1 MNEKNLPDDIASKS
15 LNELT
20 DLADEIIKNLEN
32 RNNLE
37 NTSEDYANLLKI
49 NRLIEKKFQKNFKEI
64 SDKTIFKIKD
74 IKSNK
79 NAKSTGRKSG
89 AKDSAERAAAE
100 KKETFG
106 QRFAKER
113 KAAKKRGDE
122 LTHVFTYKGKKY
134 STRNEKEEATSS
146 ISQNTSNKKN
156 R

>member
-32 RNNLE
+32 KNDLE

-74 IKSNK
+74 IKLNK
-79 NAKSTGRKSG
+79 NAKKV
-89 AKDSAERAAAE
+89 K
-100 KKETFG
+100 
-106 QRFAKER
+106 
-113 KAAKKRGDE
+113 
-122 LTHVFTYKGKKY
+122 
-134 STRNEKEEATSS
+134 
-146 ISQNTSNKKN
+146 
-156 R
+156 

>member
-20 DLADEIIKNLEN
+20 DLANEIIKNLEK

-79 NAKSTGRKSG
+79 NAKKV
-89 AKDSAERAAAE
+89 K
-100 KKETFG
+100 
-106 QRFAKER
+106 
-113 KAAKKRGDE
+113 
-122 LTHVFTYKGKKY
+122 
-134 STRNEKEEATSS
+134 
-146 ISQNTSNKKN
+146 
-156 R
+156 

>member
-74 IKSNK
+74 I
-79 NAKSTGRKSG
+79 
-89 AKDSAERAAAE
+89 
-100 KKETFG
+100 
-106 QRFAKER
+106 
-113 KAAKKRGDE
+113 
-122 LTHVFTYKGKKY
+122 
-134 STRNEKEEATSS
+134 
-146 ISQNTSNKKN
+146 
-156 R
+156 

>member
-1 MNEKNLPDDIASKS
+1 MNEKNLPDDITSKS

-49 NRLIEKKFQKNFKEI
+49 NRLIEKKFQKDFKEI

-79 NAKSTGRKSG
+79 NAKKV
-89 AKDSAERAAAE
+89 K
-100 KKETFG
+100 
-106 QRFAKER
+106 
-113 KAAKKRGDE
+113 
-122 LTHVFTYKGKKY
+122 
-134 STRNEKEEATSS
+134 
-146 ISQNTSNKKN
+146 
-156 R
+156 

>member
-37 NTSEDYANLLKI
+37 NTSDDYANLLKI

-79 NAKSTGRKSG
+79 NAKKV
-89 AKDSAERAAAE
+89 K
-100 KKETFG
+100 
-106 QRFAKER
+106 
-113 KAAKKRGDE
+113 
-122 LTHVFTYKGKKY
+122 
-134 STRNEKEEATSS
+134 
-146 ISQNTSNKKN
+146 
-156 R
+156 

>member
-32 RNNLE
+32 KNNLE

-49 NRLIEKKFQKNFKEI
+49 NRLIEKKFQNNFKEI

-79 NAKSTGRKSG
+79 NAKKV
-89 AKDSAERAAAE
+89 K
-100 KKETFG
+100 
-106 QRFAKER
+106 
-113 KAAKKRGDE
+113 
-122 LTHVFTYKGKKY
+122 
-134 STRNEKEEATSS
+134 
-146 ISQNTSNKKN
+146 
-156 R
+156 

>member
-1 MNEKNLPDDIASKS
+1 MNEKNLPDDIVSKS

-79 NAKSTGRKSG
+79 NAKKV
-89 AKDSAERAAAE
+89 K
-100 KKETFG
+100 
-106 QRFAKER
+106 
-113 KAAKKRGDE
+113 
-122 LTHVFTYKGKKY
+122 
-134 STRNEKEEATSS
+134 
-146 ISQNTSNKKN
+146 
-156 R
+156 

>member
-74 IKSNK
+74 IKSKK
-79 NAKSTGRKSG
+79 NAKKV
-89 AKDSAERAAAE
+89 K
-100 KKETFG
+100 
-106 QRFAKER
+106 
-113 KAAKKRGDE
+113 
-122 LTHVFTYKGKKY
+122 
-134 STRNEKEEATSS
+134 
-146 ISQNTSNKKN
+146 
-156 R
+156 

>member
-1 MNEKNLPDDIASKS
+1 MNEKNLPDDITSKS

-49 NRLIEKKFQKNFKEI
+49 NRLIEKKLQKNFKEI

-79 NAKSTGRKSG
+79 NAKKI
-89 AKDSAERAAAE
+89 K
-100 KKETFG
+100 
-106 QRFAKER
+106 
-113 KAAKKRGDE
+113 
-122 LTHVFTYKGKKY
+122 
-134 STRNEKEEATSS
+134 
-146 ISQNTSNKKN
+146 
-156 R
+156 

>member
-1 MNEKNLPDDIASKS
+1 MNEKNLPDYIASKS
-15 LNELT
+15 INELT

-79 NAKSTGRKSG
+79 NAKKV
-89 AKDSAERAAAE
+89 K
-100 KKETFG
+100 
-106 QRFAKER
+106 
-113 KAAKKRGDE
+113 
-122 LTHVFTYKGKKY
+122 
-134 STRNEKEEATSS
+134 
-146 ISQNTSNKKN
+146 
-156 R
+156 

>member
-64 SDKTIFKIKD
+64 NDKTIFKIKD

-79 NAKSTGRKSG
+79 S
-89 AKDSAERAAAE
+89 
-100 KKETFG
+100 
-106 QRFAKER
+106 
-113 KAAKKRGDE
+113 AKKI
-122 LTHVFTYKGKKY
+122 K
-134 STRNEKEEATSS
+134 
-146 ISQNTSNKKN
+146 
-156 R
+156 